1 MKTSIARQ
9 RLRNAIVFFAKN
21 TESCGKIKL
30 FKLLYMLDFEHFRQT
45 GKSVTGFEYQA
56 WKFGPVPVE
65 LMQEWEQDFEEDLR
79 EAVEIVPE
87 KVVDYTRLSVK
98 VRDGVEFDG
107 DDFTSR
113 QLKIMRDL
121 CEKYLTAQ
129 SPKMIDVTH
138 EQNGAWDKVWDG
150 GAGAQ
155 DPIPYELALSDDADT
170 RGAILEMAQESRGYS
185 QPVANGGY

>member
-1 MKTSIARQ
+1 MKTSIARS

-65 LMQEWEQDFEEDLR
+65 LMEEWEDFEDDLKS
-79 EAVEIVPE
+79 AVEIVPE
-87 KVVDYTRLSVK
+87 RVIDHVRLSVK

-107 DDFTSR
+107 EDFTSR
-113 QLKIMRDL
+113 QIKILHDL
-121 CEKYLTAQ
+121 CERYLTTQ

-138 EQNGAWDKVWDG
+138 EQNGAWDKVWAKG
-150 GAGAQ
+150 MGAQ
-155 DPIPYELALSDDADT
+155 ETIPYELALAADAEN
-170 RGAILEMAQESRGYS
+170 RGVILEMAKEARGYS